1 MRAFVSK
8 SPRSVSC
15 LFLLVIMAV
24 GCPGVIPAQGLK
36 PVGEAYSRHPW
47 LQNAGSFPLGLAVE
61 KQQPAGFSSINNNA
75 LTIDACIELALK
87 YSPDHNIAR
96 QTLRATFGDLLAA
109 WGVFVPTVFATYGIG
124 KSNTSFPLEDMIS
137 GTTSRIRRTNESGYA
152 TLGVGYTVF
161 NGAEKYFGF
170 RNAYY
175 LRRSLRSALQ
185 NSELEISNQVSSSYL
200 DVLRQNKLLDA
211 SREQASQLTGQLRQ
225 AEARHRVGEVT
236 KLDVLQARIDLQNE
250 NLLSLEYENQ
260 LINAKMELDKIVGGT
275 LGTDFHLADEF
286 EIKQPLFDID
296 QLVAEAL
303 ERHPQLD
310 SLQMEI
316 RQQQGNLWMGR
327 LAYLPVL
334 KTQLGYSRNES
345 DITLTPNFQQGRNL
359 SFSMTWNL
367 LDSFDRFKTNR
378 YNQVKVNTLK
388 YEMKKARLALSQAVR
403 TSYLELLRLYKRNL
417 ILAESKLLAEQSL
430 ELESRRYELGS
441 SSLIE
446 LRQARAD
453 YIQAEVDYINS
464 IYDYH
469 QALSGLGRNVGR
481 NLPLK

>member
-1 MRAFVSK
+1 MRVFIPEFS
-8 SPRSVSC
+8 SRILCFP
-15 LFLLVIMAV
+15 LLVILIISY
-24 GCPGVIPAQGLK
+24 PGVISAQGLK
-36 PVGEAYSRHPW
+36 SAGEGYDRHHQLHASRS
-47 LQNAGSFPLGLAVE
+47 LSAPLTLNN
-61 KQQPAGFSSINNNA
+61 QQPDGLIDNSAV
-75 LTIDACIELALK
+75 TIEACIELALK
-87 YSPDHNIAR
+87 HSPDHNISR
-96 QTLRATFGDLLAA
+96 QALRASFGDLLAA
-109 WGVFVPTVFATYGIG
+109 WGVFIPTVFATYGVG
-124 KSNTSFPLEDMIS
+124 KSNTSFPLKDVIS
-137 GTTSRIRRTNESGYA
+137 GTTSRISRINESGNA

-161 NGAEKYFGF
+161 DGAKKYFGF

-175 LRRSLRSALQ
+175 LRRSLRSALK
-185 NSELEISNQVSSSYL
+185 NSELEIVDRVNAAYL
-200 DVLRQNKLLDA
+200 DVLRQEKLLEA
-211 SREQASQLTGQLRQ
+211 SQEQAGQLVEQLRR

-236 KLDVLQARIDLQNE
+236 KLDVLQAQIDLQNE
-250 NLLSLEYENQ
+250 NLLTLEYENN
-260 LINAKMELDKIVGGT
+260 LITAKMELDLIVGGS
-275 LGTDFHLADEF
+275 LGTDFGLADEF

-296 QLVAEAL
+296 KLVAEAL

-359 SFSMTWNL
+359 SFSMSWDI

-378 YNQVKVNTLK
+378 YNQVNVNTLK
-388 YEMKKARLALSQAVR
+388 YEMEKARLAMSQAVR

-417 ILAESKLLAEQSL
+417 ILAESKLLAKQSL
-430 ELESRRYELGS
+430 ELESRRYDIGS

-453 YIQAEVDYINS
+453 YIQSEVDYINS
-464 IYDYH
+464 IYDYY
-469 QALSGLGRNVGR
+469 QSLSGLGRNVGR
-481 NLPLK
+481 ILPLK